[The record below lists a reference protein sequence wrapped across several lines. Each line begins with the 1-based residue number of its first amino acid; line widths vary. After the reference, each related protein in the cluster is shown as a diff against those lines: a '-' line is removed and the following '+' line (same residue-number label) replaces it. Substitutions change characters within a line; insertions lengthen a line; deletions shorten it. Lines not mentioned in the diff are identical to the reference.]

1 MSRYKGELRA
11 SARKDRRL
19 LTDALA
25 AGLILLFTFCDH
37 PGGTRREMAMHHN
50 KEINSEIWK
59 EITLNY
65 LGKRVRGNY
74 KVVGRAVIVLSG
86 DNNKTAN
93 LGILPAERLAHM
105 LLREMAFEK
114 RHKSPFGAL
123 TQLLNKR

>member
-1 MSRYKGELRA
+1 MIIQAAQGGEW
-11 SARKDRRL
+11 
-19 LTDALA
+19 
-25 AGLILLFTFCDH
+25 
-37 PGGTRREMAMHHN
+37 AMHHD
-50 KEINSEIWK
+50 KEINPEIWK